1 MYQPYPSGG
10 QVPEPQRPEPPA
22 PVLTAV
28 KLMYAG
34 AAVSAISLIVT
45 LLTIGGLK
53 TAIRSRDP
61 SFTQTQLHSAEV
73 VAVTFAVILGL
84 IGIGL
89 WIWMARANKAGKN
102 WARITSTVF
111 FGLDTLGLLASFGQA
126 ETLLGRLVSLVVWLI
141 GLGAIVMLWRKESSG
156 YFAAAGPP

>member
-22 PVLTAV
+22 PVLAAV

-156 YFAAAGPP
+156 YFAAPRAP

>member
-22 PVLTAV
+22 PVLAAV

-141 GLGAIVMLWRKESSG
+141 GLGAIVMLWRK
-156 YFAAAGPP
+156 